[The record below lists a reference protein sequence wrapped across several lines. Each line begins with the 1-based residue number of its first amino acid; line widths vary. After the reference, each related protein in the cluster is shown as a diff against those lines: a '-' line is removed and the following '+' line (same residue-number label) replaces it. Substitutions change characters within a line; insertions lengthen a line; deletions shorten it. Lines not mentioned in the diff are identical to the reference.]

1 MSENYT
7 EIDQEVEK
15 NPKRPVLLT
24 VLCILSFISTGGTLL
39 VTLPSMLMG
48 QPSPEKIENDYNVS
62 VQAAD
67 DMRDRQM
74 TFMADMIEQA
84 AEVTAYQQH
93 HFWTVM
99 SLNLLASAI
108 GLVGALFMFRGRKLG
123 FHLYIIYCLTSIG
136 SIFLTAPSHMVS
148 MASVIIALVFSGLF
162 IFLYSRSLK
171 WMTK

>member
-1 MSENYT
+1 MITMY
-7 EIDQEVEK
+7 Q
-15 NPKRPVLLT
+15 
-24 VLCILSFISTGGTLL
+24 
-39 VTLPSMLMG
+39 
-48 QPSPEKIENDYNVS
+48 

-99 SLNLLASAI
+99 SLNFLASAI

-136 SIFLTAPSHMVS
+136 SIFLIGP
-148 MASVIIALVFSGLF
+148 FSYGF
-162 IFLYSRSLK
+162 HGVCYYSACIFRIVYLPCIVGV
-171 WMTK
+171 